1 MAAKSATYVF
11 THRAVLERAP
21 KASGV
26 YSIFNSKRWVHV
38 GESDDIQQ
46 SLFSLLNEP
55 NPCLQRFSSLS
66 FSFAPSPP
74 AERAAQLEAMV
85 AARNPACTFELNE
98 TEERHSPESSAGAIP
113 FLFARIAT
121 STAPP
126 ASSSMIL

>member
-46 SLFSLLNEP
+46 SLFRLLNEP
-55 NPCLQRFSSLS
+55 NPCLHRFSSLS
-66 FSFAPSPP
+66 FSFAPSSP
-74 AERAAQLEAMV
+74 AERAAQMETMV
-85 AARNPACTFELNE
+85 AARNPACTFELKRNRG
-98 TEERHSPESSAGAIP
+98 T
-113 FLFARIAT
+113 
-121 STAPP
+121 
-126 ASSSMIL
+126 